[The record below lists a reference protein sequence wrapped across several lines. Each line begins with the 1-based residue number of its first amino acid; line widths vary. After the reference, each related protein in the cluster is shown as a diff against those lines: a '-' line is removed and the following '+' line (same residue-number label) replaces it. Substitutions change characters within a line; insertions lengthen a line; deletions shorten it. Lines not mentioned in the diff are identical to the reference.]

1 MTYPQAI
8 VAGAALI
15 ALAIVVGD
23 PPQLSA
29 QTGTQPIGTYQ
40 ISGESRSGGVWQT
53 NTRTGEVRLCQA
65 PAEVDLP
72 PRCLNIGAPWQ

>member
-8 VAGAALI
+8 VAAAALI
-15 ALAIVVGD
+15 ALAIVAGN
-23 PPQLSA
+23 PPTLSA
-29 QTGTQPIGTYQ
+29 QTAVQPVGTYQ

-53 NTRTGEVRLCQA
+53 NSRTGEIRLCQA

-72 PRCLNIGAPWQ
+72 PRCLNVGAPWQ